1 MITKKITIF
10 VNMFHSDQ
18 IKTLLATNSKLDKSS
33 LSQDTP
39 SFQIS
44 SYGEAHKLAVPDVR
58 A

>member
-1 MITKKITIF
+1 
-10 VNMFHSDQ
+10 MFHSDQ

-39 SFQIS
+39 SFKIS